1 MKIKLIENGLDSL
14 KKGFEYLKQYEE
26 QYLLEK
32 SGHERY
38 FILKDAILS
47 IHHGIEILFKEV
59 LRKSNE
65 LLIYS
70 DIDKSLKNAYVEKRQ
85 RKLDSLFET
94 SQTLHTVTFREAI
107 DRVQRICGHEINQH
121 FSNKLH
127 KIEDYRNQITHSEVA
142 LDEIE
147 INETFDGLID
157 EVDIFFMKSIGT
169 EYSTLTGYAQL
180 KEKYN
185 VSVK

>member
-85 RKLDSLFET
+85 RKLYSLFET
-94 SQTLHTVTFREAI
+94 SQTLHTVRIPWGLPLNHDKKHSIRIYSRGQRMPGCSLYIEQKTLNSGLRTAGLT
-107 DRVQRICGHEINQH
+107 DRRKAPTKDQMVR
-121 FSNKLH
+121 
-127 KIEDYRNQITHSEVA
+127 
-142 LDEIE
+142 
-147 INETFDGLID
+147 
-157 EVDIFFMKSIGT
+157 
-169 EYSTLTGYAQL
+169 
-180 KEKYN
+180 
-185 VSVK
+185 